1 VGLGNTE
8 QSNAFNTQHCKMS
21 VPFHRPNGKK
31 KKTINVYPWSTVTSL
46 SNFNSKSL
54 LQEIGAYLGGV
65 WKDEK
70 FCKIGT
76 FIYYTP

>member
-1 VGLGNTE
+1 MVKI
-8 QSNAFNTQHCKMS
+8 KMI
-21 VPFHRPNGKK
+21 
-31 KKTINVYPWSTVTSL
+31 TVYPWSTVTSL
-46 SNFNSKSL
+46 SNFKSKSL

-76 FIYYTP
+76 SNYYTP